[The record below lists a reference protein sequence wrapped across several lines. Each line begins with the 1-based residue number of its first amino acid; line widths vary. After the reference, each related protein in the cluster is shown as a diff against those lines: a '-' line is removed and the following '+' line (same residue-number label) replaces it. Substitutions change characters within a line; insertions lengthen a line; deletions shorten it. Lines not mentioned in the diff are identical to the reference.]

1 MKRLPMWVTLLASV
15 SSALKSAGKTKTT
28 VLAQKNAEINIFT
41 VASGLL
47 YEVRICGLNYMATL
61 SLYQRFASIMILSV
75 LRNTKHTV
83 KFWFIENFLSPSFL
97 VKHFVPYYPVAI
109 LNILLR
115 SLFLTSRRST
125 ASSMSLLPTNGQH
138 G

>member
-1 MKRLPMWVTLLASV
+1 VGKAETAVLPQT
-15 SSALKSAGKTKTT
+15 
-28 VLAQKNAEINIFT
+28 NAEINIFT

-47 YEVRICGLNYMATL
+47 YEVRGCGLKSMTIL

-97 VKHFVPYYPVAI
+97 V
-109 LNILLR
+109 
-115 SLFLTSRRST
+115 
-125 ASSMSLLPTNGQH
+125 
-138 G
+138 